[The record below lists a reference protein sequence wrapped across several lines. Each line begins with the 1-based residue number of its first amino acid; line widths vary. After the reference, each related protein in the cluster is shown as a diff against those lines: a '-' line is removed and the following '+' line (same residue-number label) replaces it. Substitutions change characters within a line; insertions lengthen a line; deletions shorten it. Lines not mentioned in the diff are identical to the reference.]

1 MLLSSMKCPIRN
13 GSACET
19 WLGARTKPPSGRF
32 SMPCQSRLVVI
43 IRIGRMKNLMTL
55 IVNGTGRFT
64 MVASLNLR
72 GRTRVTAMQGT
83 VASFDQ
89 STRAGSLLTD
99 DGMPLE
105 FPAESLA
112 EHIRHLRIGQ
122 RVFVETDG
130 TGEVTS
136 IKIWT

>member
-1 MLLSSMKCPIRN
+1 MM
-13 GSACET
+13 
-19 WLGARTKPPSGRF
+19 
-32 SMPCQSRLVVI
+32 
-43 IRIGRMKNLMTL
+43 
-55 IVNGTGRFT
+55 
-64 MVASLNLR
+64 ASLNLPAP
-72 GRTRVTAMQGT
+72 TKVTAMQGT

-112 EHIRHLRIGQ
+112 DHIRHLRVGQ
-122 RVFVETDG
+122 RVFIETDG
-130 TGEVTS
+130 TAVTS